1 MPSSCATCTAA
12 VRLVSGIG
20 ITTSMS
26 WSGQMRRIFSASRS
40 PMRSRALCTEMLSMI
55 ESGRAK

>member
-1 MPSSCATCTAA
+1 MAL

-26 WSGQMRRIFSASRS
+26 WSGRSRRIFSASRS
-40 PMRSRALCTEMLSMI
+40 PMRMRALWTEMLSMI